1 MLRSNSIEVWEGID
15 ELVCY
20 LAAAQWQNGFT
31 YFWMMVAGKWR
42 KYKAWRGGVQGSYV
56 IKVVFDGVIT
66 TAIRAVTATT
76 NNWHKKAANGQAQGA
91 GRNGRV
97 ATVGIA
103 DDWYMC
109 GRASRVLETFRLLE
123 RYLH

>member
-1 MLRSNSIEVWEGID
+1 MQEYSYFTSL
-15 ELVCY
+15 CY

-76 NNWHKKAANGQAQGA
+76 NNWHKKAANGQAQGT
-91 GRNGRV
+91 GRNGHDNRCREYGS
-97 ATVGIA
+97 VGQ
-103 DDWYMC
+103 
-109 GRASRVLETFRLLE
+109 SRRQ
-123 RYLH
+123 